1 MSSCNCCF
9 LTCIHV
15 SLEAGQVVWYSHLFK
30 DFSQFVVIHRVK
42 GFGVVN
48 WGEVNIFLEFP
59 CFLYDPLYV
68 GNLISGSSAFLKS
81 SFCIWNSSVHILLKP
96 SLKDFEHW
104 LAIMWNKHNCMVEAP
119 RFWPPEEKPTHWKRP
134 WCWKI
139 LKAGGEGDDRGWDGW
154 MDSLAQWTWI

>member
-119 RFWPPEEKPTHWKRP
+119 RFWPPEEKPIHWKRP